1 MSGFGYNVL
10 GFGGGGGVAP
20 PEVDDKFNLTTLLA
34 KFDGANNGVNNAF
47 DDGSSSN
54 HTVTAS
60 GDVTQGS
67 FGPFARPDGGWSVDF
82 FDQTALALPQDNAD
96 FNFGTANFT
105 IEFFMLYKGNPS
117 SDDSYII
124 SFGGGS
130 GNAGHFGLNIYNGDW
145 RSGAFNDDL
154 SAGTAPTDRA
164 WHHVAQ
170 VYESNVF
177 KLYVDGTLVSSV
189 GSDGPFEAS
198 TAIISGYWDN
208 SDAHCFN
215 GLISNLRIVK
225 GTAVYTSNFTPPTG
239 PLTAISGTVLLA
251 CQSNHFV
258 DNSASAHFLQTV
270 PQANE
275 TITAKVTARGPF
287 LTDAAYDPA
296 VNGASAYF
304 DGASDYLR
312 CDTALDS
319 FTATSSVTTIDG
331 WFNWN
336 GKTSSFEAIVAC
348 NATANG
354 SNELVLSV
362 QPDGT
367 FEVRYAQDGVGNDH
381 FTMGKVN
388 KDEWNFFSV
397 QFNNGSNAFQI
408 FLNGS
413 SVLTKANALNVYLSN
428 CTFLIGTEADG
439 ANAGSLGNWWSGH
452 FSDIRVSDNARSASV
467 PTSPFSSDGNT
478 KLLLNMAD
486 GQIIDNAAQNNLTL
500 YGGAKLSTGQAK
512 FGTTS
517 AYFDGTAYMDTKRV
531 LLGPY
536 PEYFT
541 IDFWYYGLNAGDVQ
555 QLVAQYNSGN
565 ATGVLGLNYMQ
576 SGTAGVELYLHGS
589 TSLTIRAAAPQGQWV
604 HVALTRSMN
613 DFVIYINGTSGA
625 TGTSSN
631 NIYGINTTIGGSAAL
646 TAGGYDFK
654 GYMSDLRITKAVR
667 YTDNFTAPLAPP
679 PIQGQV

>member
-1 MSGFGYNVL
+1 MSGFGYNIL
-10 GFGGGGGVAP
+10 GFGGGGPPP
-20 PEVDDKFNLTTLLA
+20 PEVDDGFNRVNFLSH
-34 KFDGANNGVNNAF
+34 FDGANNGVNNEF
-47 DDGSSSN
+47 DDGSASN
-54 HTVTAS
+54 HSVTRN
-60 GDVTQGS
+60 GDAQQGS
-67 FGPFARPDGGWSVDF
+67 FGPFARPDGEWGVDF
-82 FDQTALALPQDNAD
+82 KNTSALALPQDNAD

-105 IEFFMLYKGNPS
+105 IECFMLYKGNPS

-145 RSGAFNDDL
+145 RSGAFNDNL

-512 FGTTS
+512 FGDTS
-517 AYFDGTAYMDTKRV
+517 LLMSSNGDYAATAGSLTLGDGNFTVELFLRLTGSPSTGSYAVVFDNRPIQTVGAY
-531 LLGPY
+531 L
-536 PEYFT
+536 E
-541 IDFWYYGLNAGDVQ
+541 IGLNDSRQLLIYSNNSVIIAAGSAT
-555 QLVAQYNSGN
+555 LL
-565 ATGVLGLNYMQ
+565 ATG
-576 SGTAGVELYLHGS
+576 
-589 TSLTIRAAAPQGQWV
+589 QWYHIAYV
-604 HVALTRSMN
+604 RN
-613 DFVIYINGTSGA
+613 GA
-625 TGTSSN
+625 TGTLYVNGTSV
-631 NIYGINTTIGGSAAL
+631 GSADDTL
-646 TAGGYDFK
+646 DYHTGGIMWGKHAYSTDVLP
-654 GYMSDLRITKAVR
+654 GYFDEARISKAAR
-667 YTDNFTAPLAPP
+667 YTANFTAPTEPFAD
-679 PIQGQV
+679 QGQV